1 MNLYRVGEQAAW
13 DEPTKIFTHEND
25 VYSTGLSMASYGI
38 KAFEVILAKNKKY
51 KDLATVRM
59 QMYVQ

>member
-1 MNLYRVGEQAAW
+1 
-13 DEPTKIFTHEND
+13 
-25 VYSTGLSMASYGI
+25 MASYGI